1 MTIEEISTVCFVGA
15 GTMGCYNSLVAALAG
30 YTVTVYDRNEDVL
43 QQVPDRHAEWASIL
57 MGAGYCTEEDV
68 SNACARVTVT
78 SDMAQAVANA
88 DLVSESIFEQ
98 AKAKR
103 DMHAQLDIACA
114 PHTILTSNSSNIL
127 ISQIEGAVTR
137 GDRFAALHSYLGSP
151 LFDIVGVAST
161 SPAIIETLVRYV
173 ESLGCV
179 PLVQH
184 KEYPGYVLNAM
195 IVPVLVSALG
205 MLIDDDLTP
214 QQIDRAWMLSRN
226 ATMGPCGMMDMFG
239 LNVIYDS
246 WQRTKSDA
254 RRQRL
259 QPAVLALLKPLVE
272 AGKLGAK
279 TGEGFYRYPNA
290 DFQSDSFLQGQPP
303 IDFAS
308 DALTTALVTSALL
321 LAHHGI
327 ASRPDIDMAWT
338 LGAHLETG
346 PFEILAKLGNENY
359 LELLQQAVQAGR
371 INEDDALVA
380 RQNLN

>member
-1 MTIEEISTVCFVGA
+1 MTTQEISTVCFVGA

-30 YTVTVYDRNEDVL
+30 YAVTVYDRNADAL
-43 QQVPDRHAEWASIL
+43 QQVPDRHAEWASML
-57 MGAGYCTEEDV
+57 MGAGYCSEEAV
-68 SNACARVTVT
+68 SDAKGRVTLT
-78 SDMAQAVANA
+78 SDMALAVANA

-98 AKAKR
+98 VQAKR
-103 DMHAQLDIACA
+103 EMHTQLDNACA

-127 ISQIEGAVTR
+127 ISDIEGAVGR

-151 LFDIVGVAST
+151 LFDIVGGAHT

-195 IVPVLVSALG
+195 LAPVLGSALG
-205 MLIDDDLTP
+205 MLIDDGLTP
-214 QQIDRAWMLSRN
+214 QQIDRAWMLTRN
-226 ATMGPCGMMDMFG
+226 ASMGPCGMMDMFG

-246 WQRTKSDA
+246 WQRPKPDA

-259 QPAVLALLKPLVE
+259 QPAVLALLKPLIDT
-272 AGKLGAK
+272 GKLGAK
-279 TGEGFYRYPNA
+279 TGEGFYRYPDA
-290 DFQSDSFLQGQPP
+290 DYQAENFLRAEPEVA
-303 IDFAS
+303 FAGE
-308 DALTTALVTSALL
+308 ALTTALVTSALL

-327 ASRPDIDMAWT
+327 ASRSDIDMAWT
-338 LGAHLETG
+338 VGAHLETG
-346 PFEILAKLGNENY
+346 PFKILAELGTERY
-359 LELLQQAVQAGR
+359 LELLEQAVQGGR

>member
-1 MTIEEISTVCFVGA
+1 MTIQDISAVCFVGA

-30 YTVTVYDRNEDVL
+30 YTVTLYDRNEDVL
-43 QQVPDRHAEWASIL
+43 RQVPDRHAEWASIL
-57 MGAGYCTEEDV
+57 MGAGYCTEADV
-68 SNACARVTVT
+68 SNAAARVTVT
-78 SDMAQAVANA
+78 SDMALAVANA

-98 AKAKR
+98 AQAKR
-103 DMHAQLDIACA
+103 DMHEQLDVACA

-127 ISQIEGAVTR
+127 ISQIEGAISR

-151 LFDIVGVAST
+151 LFDIVGGTNT

-179 PLVQH
+179 PLVQY

-195 IVPVLVSALG
+195 IAPVLGSALG
-205 MLIDDDLTP
+205 MLLDDGLTP

-226 ATMGPCGMMDMFG
+226 ASMGPCGMMDMFG

-246 WQRTKSDA
+246 WQHPKTDG

-259 QPAVLALLKPLVE
+259 QPAVLALLKPLVD
-272 AGKLGAK
+272 AGKLGVK

-290 DFQSDSFLQGQPP
+290 DYQGENFLQDKPQ

-308 DALTTALVTSALL
+308 DALTTALITSALL
-321 LAHHGI
+321 LAHNGI
-327 ASRPDIDMAWT
+327 ASQADIDMAWT

-346 PFEILAKLGNENY
+346 PFEILAKLGNERY
-359 LELLQQAVQAGR
+359 LELLQQAVAGGQ

>member
-68 SNACARVTVT
+68 SNAGARVTVT

-98 AKAKR
+98 AQAKR

-259 QPAVLALLKPLVE
+259 QPAVLALLKPLID

-290 DFQSDSFLQGQPP
+290 DFQGDNFLQDQPP

-346 PFEILAKLGNENY
+346 PFETLAKLGNERY

>member
-1 MTIEEISTVCFVGA
+1 MTIQEISTVCFVGA

-68 SNACARVTVT
+68 SNAGARVTVT
-78 SDMAQAVANA
+78 SDMARAVANA

-98 AKAKR
+98 AQAKR

-127 ISQIEGAVTR
+127 ISAIEGAVSR

-151 LFDIVGVAST
+151 LFDIVGVANT

-195 IVPVLVSALG
+195 IAPVLGSALG
-205 MLIDDDLTP
+205 MLIDDGFTP
-214 QQIDRAWMLSRN
+214 QQIDRAWMSSRN
-226 ATMGPCGMMDMFG
+226 ASMGPCGMMDMFG

-259 QPAVLALLKPLVE
+259 QPGVLALLKPLID

-290 DFQSDSFLQGQPP
+290 DYQGEGFLQAQPQV
-303 IDFAS
+303 DFAS
-308 DALTTALVTSALL
+308 DTLTTALITSALL

-338 LGAHLETG
+338 VGAHLEMG
-346 PFEILAKLGNENY
+346 PFEILAKLGNERY
-359 LELLQQAVQAGR
+359 LELLQRAVQAGR